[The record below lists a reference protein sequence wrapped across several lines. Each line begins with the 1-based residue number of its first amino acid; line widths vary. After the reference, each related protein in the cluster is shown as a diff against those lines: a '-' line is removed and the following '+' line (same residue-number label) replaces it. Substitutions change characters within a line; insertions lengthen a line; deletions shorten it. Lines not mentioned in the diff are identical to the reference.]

1 MLGNIWLSSAL
12 IVTAIFSASSIY
24 KSYSDTQEAKQ
35 IQENY
40 QIISDIKTLLAEQ
53 YNKNPDEV
61 TRDEIM
67 MHLPVG
73 GNWEKVLLLNRNSS
87 STIENDALVYPEGT
101 FVLNESEQLK
111 LFALRAKL
119 SNLEDVTK
127 DKNPSDSDGN
137 YTFQVGKKEKNTVN
151 KNISIEESVEK
162 AIEYLSTTIFYADPA
177 LTSTEIEAELIIV
190 IGEDTE
196 LGRYTPYSDIYQDM
210 RKDSELP
217 SVVLTEPQIKLRKE
231 DYFKKRIKEQLI
243 LNKNAIETKLYYY
256 LKDVL

>member
-12 IVTAIFSASSIY
+12 IVTAIYSASSIY
-24 KSYSDTQEAKQ
+24 KSYTDTQEAKQ

-73 GNWEKVLLLNRNSS
+73 GNWEKVLLLDRNSS
-87 STIENDALVYPEGT
+87 STLENDALVDSEGN

-119 SNLEDVTK
+119 SNL
-127 DKNPSDSDGN
+127 SDSSTENTVDGVH
-137 YTFQVGKKEKNTVN
+137 TFIVGKKEKNIVN
-151 KNISIEESVEK
+151 KNESIELSVEK
-162 AIEYLSTTIFYADPA
+162 AIEYLSTAILYATGSVDLDA
-177 LTSTEIEAELIIV
+177 ILDTV
-190 IGEDTE
+190 IGKNLVD
-196 LGRYTPYSDIYQDM
+196 GKYTPYNDIYQDM
-210 RKDSELP
+210 RKDSDLATD
-217 SVVLTEPQIKLRKE
+217 VLTPAEIKLRKE
-231 DYFKKRIKEQLI
+231 EYFKKRIKEELL
-243 LNKNAIETKLYYY
+243 LNKNAMETKLYYY
-256 LKDVL
+256 LKDKL